1 MEAEDGFQPS
11 KTVAWKGDWDLYKRQ
26 FRAAARLSGMEHAIK
41 LAERLAKGGDLKALI
56 KEDENMAQKAL
67 AQSSMLQA
75 RLVLGLIST
84 VGPQQALLGSGDEED
99 DDGIAT
105 WARLVKHFEFITKGL
120 RARELH
126 AQWARE
132 RLQSGEHPALL
143 HARLVSIQRRMT
155 RLDEILTDNNLVEK
169 FITAVQEGDG
179 HLYGPVIQGYNRE
192 MVMGCGQSVE
202 QLLELMSIE
211 FHLATHAKNDQET
224 MVGLSSA
231 EQCTHCSKLGH
242 CEDKCWIKHPDLK
255 LERKKMQSKNEA
267 RKCFKCG
274 KVGHLKRDC
283 KHNSI
288 SSNRQN
294 ILASFNDNNT
304 SSIDCYSRTYI
315 DSASSCHTVASLKL
329 LDKGTTQ
336 RTNITVKAVNGTII
350 TLTHKGKR
358 TINTSQGVI
367 TLGEVYYADG
377 LKYNLMSVPTMAKLG
392 VKVTLGNDE
401 AYMEKYKRKIHLRKN

>member
-75 RLVLGLIST
+75 RLVLGLIGT

-105 WARLVKHFEFITKGL
+105 WARLVKHFEFTTKGL

-143 HARLVSIQRRMT
+143 HARLVYIQHRMT

-179 HLYGPVIQGYNRE
+179 HLYDPVIQGHNRE
-192 MVMGCGQSVE
+192 MVMGRGQSVE

-211 FHLATHAKNDQET
+211 FRLATHAKNDQET

-231 EQCTHCSKLGH
+231 EQCTHCSK
-242 CEDKCWIKHPDLK
+242 
-255 LERKKMQSKNEA
+255 
-267 RKCFKCG
+267 
-274 KVGHLKRDC
+274 
-283 KHNSI
+283 
-288 SSNRQN
+288 
-294 ILASFNDNNT
+294 
-304 SSIDCYSRTYI
+304 
-315 DSASSCHTVASLKL
+315 
-329 LDKGTTQ
+329 
-336 RTNITVKAVNGTII
+336 
-350 TLTHKGKR
+350 
-358 TINTSQGVI
+358 
-367 TLGEVYYADG
+367 
-377 LKYNLMSVPTMAKLG
+377 
-392 VKVTLGNDE
+392 
-401 AYMEKYKRKIHLRKN
+401 